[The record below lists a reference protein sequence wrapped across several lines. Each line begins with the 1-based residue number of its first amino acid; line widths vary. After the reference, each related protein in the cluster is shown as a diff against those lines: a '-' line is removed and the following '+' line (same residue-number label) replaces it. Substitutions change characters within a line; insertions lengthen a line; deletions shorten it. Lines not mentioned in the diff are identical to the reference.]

1 MLSSK
6 IKNEELE
13 ESYKNFI
20 SSNNSVSHRKAIE
33 KMLGIVGLKS
43 EFKRSLKFGTERII
57 DVYCNFGDAAY
68 EDWVKEEEKESI
80 KNIGALFKRYYK
92 EKDYRK
98 FVETGYNLMFKNLA
112 DYLKLAERNDFQV
125 LTDDDLYKENLL
137 PKEIFLQYFLIET
150 MIKNK
155 SFDWHRGQEII
166 NQNLVCFDVCF
177 SDIYAFLNGE

>member
-13 ESYKNFI
+13 ESYKDFI
-20 SSNNSVSHRKAIE
+20 SSNNPISHRKAIE
-33 KMLGIVGLKS
+33 KMLGTVGLKS
-43 EFKRSLKFGTERII
+43 EFERSLKFGARRIK
-57 DVYCNFGDAAY
+57 DSYCNFSNAAD

-98 FVETGYNLMFKNLA
+98 FVKTGYNLMFKNLA
-112 DYLKLAERNDFQV
+112 DYLRLAERNDFQV

-150 MIKNK
+150 MVKNK
-155 SFDWHRGQEII
+155 SFNW
-166 NQNLVCFDVCF
+166 NQNPKIIDQNLICFDVCF
-177 SDIYAFLNGE
+177 SDIYAFFNGE